1 MIFDCTPIFV
11 QWQNWAIKIK
21 GELLS
26 FLFSESYGLLLYQI
40 TRSASLF
47 SFCDLFSISSCLY
60 ASQSQCFCN
69 QLYLCILNL
78 FSLCLGFSFFLSLSP
93 IFFSMCIYLSLQLI
107 CSSFSCTSLSIYIYF
122 FFPPPFQLS
131 LPHSPQLTHS
141 QHFIDSLQHTAAAAA
156 AAVVIVV

>member
-78 FSLCLGFSFFLSLSP
+78 FSLCLGFSFFLSLSLLYSLVCVS
-93 IFFSMCIYLSLQLI
+93 ICLFSWSVRHSHVHLSLFISIFSFPLPFSSLFLILPNSLIVNILLIPCNTQQQL
-107 CSSFSCTSLSIYIYF
+107 
-122 FFPPPFQLS
+122 Q
-131 LPHSPQLTHS
+131 Q
-141 QHFIDSLQHTAAAAA
+141 QQ
-156 AAVVIVV
+156 